1 MPVAESIELKRIL
14 FVDDDADLL
23 EGLRDA
29 LRAFRRRWGMT
40 FVATGDEALDLLS
53 REEYDV
59 VVSDL
64 RMPGM
69 DGATLLA
76 EVRRTQP
83 QAVRFV
89 LSGQAE
95 LRTVARAAG
104 VAHRLVA
111 KPVEATALTRL
122 IERSCALR
130 DVTERVELRRHI
142 VGASSLPS
150 VPRLYF
156 QLTELLRSGEG
167 GADDAAQ
174 IVEQDLAMAAKVLQ
188 LANSAYFGPR
198 NPVNGIRQAVA
209 YLGLEALRAL
219 ALGAETFRQFSAS
232 PPIAGFD
239 LEELERHCARVA
251 RLAREICERPAAG
264 DEAFAAGL
272 LHDVGLLVMASQDR
286 DELAQTIAAAHDE
299 GRPVQEI
306 ERERLG
312 VTHSEV
318 GAHLL
323 ALWGLPHT
331 VAEAVAS
338 HHEPPSPDGPFDTV
352 AATYVADSLIT
363 EIEFVTQND
372 GARPTPIDADYLA
385 ASGLESRLPRWR
397 ELARRQFERSE

>member
-1 MPVAESIELKRIL
+1 
-14 FVDDDADLL
+14 
-23 EGLRDA
+23 
-29 LRAFRRRWGMT
+29 
-40 FVATGDEALDLLS
+40 
-53 REEYDV
+53 
-59 VVSDL
+59 
-64 RMPGM
+64 
-69 DGATLLA
+69 
-76 EVRRTQP
+76 
-83 QAVRFV
+83 V

-111 KPVEATALTRL
+111 KPVEVADLTRL

-130 DVTERVELRRHI
+130 DATERVELRRTI
-142 VGASSLPS
+142 AGTASLPS

-167 GADDAAQ
+167 GADDAAR
-174 IVEQDLAMAAKVLQ
+174 IVEQDIAMAAKVLQ

-198 NPVNGIRQAVA
+198 NPVTGVRQAVA

-219 ALGAETFRQFSAS
+219 ALGAETFRQLIVS

-239 LEELERHCARVA
+239 LEELERHSVRVA
-251 RLAREICERPAAG
+251 RLAREICERPADA

-286 DELAQTIAAAHDE
+286 DTLEQTLAAACKE
-299 GRPVQEI
+299 RRPVQEI
-306 ERERLG
+306 EREQLG

-338 HHEPPSPDGPFDTV
+338 HHEPPSTDGPFDTV
-352 AATYVADSLIT
+352 AATYVADSLIS
-363 EIEFVTQND
+363 EIECAAQND
-372 GARPTPIDADYLA
+372 GSWRAPIDPDYLA
-385 ASGLESRLPRWR
+385 AAGLESRLPRWR